1 MLRYPAHTTFAQLAD
16 ALGREYCL
24 LSGYEPDFTWIV
36 KYDSNFLKSG
46 KTMNILLANDDGIQ
60 AVGLRALYFAL
71 KEAGHDVHVVAPV
84 TEQSAVGHAVTLA
97 MPIKVK
103 EFKEN
108 GFIGQGVY
116 GTPVDCVKLGL
127 STLLDEKPDLVL
139 SGINAG
145 ANVGVDILY
154 SGTVSAATEGAL
166 MEIPSMAVSMDNF
179 NPVDLSGQ
187 ARFTA
192 ELLPQIPWAQLPR
205 KCVLNLNFPDCSIEE
220 ARELVLCPHTRASYT
235 DWYDARTNPR
245 GQSYY
250 WLDGKIPPE
259 RISADR
265 DRALLTDMH
274 VTLTPLHFD
283 FTDREAL
290 DILRTRL
297 G

>member
-1 MLRYPAHTTFAQLAD
+1 
-16 ALGREYCL
+16 
-24 LSGYEPDFTWIV
+24 
-36 KYDSNFLKSG
+36 
-46 KTMNILLANDDGIQ
+46 MNILLANDDGIQ
-60 AVGLRALYFAL
+60 AIGLRALYFAL

-97 MPIKVK
+97 LPIRVK

-108 GFIGQGVY
+108 GFVGQGVY

-187 ARFTA
+187 ARFCA
-192 ELLPQIPWAQLPR
+192 ELLPKIPWTELPR
-205 KCVLNLNFPDCSIEE
+205 KRVLNLNFPDCPIEKAKE
-220 ARELVLCPHTRASYT
+220 MVLCPHTRASY
-235 DWYDARTNPR
+235 DDVYDTRQDPR
-245 GQSYY
+245 GRPYY
-250 WLDGKIPPE
+250 WLSGAIPPG
-259 RISADR
+259 RISPDR
-265 DRALLTDMH
+265 DRALLTKGH
-274 VTLTPLHFD
+274 ITLTPLHFD
-283 FTDREAL
+283 FTDRETL
-290 DILRTRL
+290 DTL
-297 G
+297 GQAIS